1 LPLPPLRSSRTIKI
15 FRCDRGRCCTINTF
29 RIFMRCSITMTLRSR
44 EIIGYQLY
52 KNSYIFLR
60 LRTFPLASFRLSL
73 LDDIF
78 VRSIFA
84 LFSRSFC
91 GLSDYQTLSGE
102 QTHSQPIVSFRGSS
116 HRTLLILQQCRA
128 KPLGVLL
135 SGLPPCVV
143 CRKVPRNSIRDT
155 NILHR
160 S

>member
-1 LPLPPLRSSRTIKI
+1 
-15 FRCDRGRCCTINTF
+15 
-29 RIFMRCSITMTLRSR
+29 M
-44 EIIGYQLY
+44 
-52 KNSYIFLR
+52 R

-91 GLSDYQTLSGE
+91 GLSDYQTLSRE

-128 KPLGVLL
+128 KPLGVHLF
-135 SGLPPCVV
+135 GLPPCVV
-143 CRKVPRNSIRDT
+143 CRNVPRNVIRDT
-155 NILHR
+155 NILHFGHEVDGVWCYYMKADSKVR
-160 S
+160 KDAALGVISARISHDRPLSWLGHHRRPTWGP